1 MALSKKSMFKTI
13 YFLFMFV
20 VERECLT
27 VQTLFLI
34 RCCFDFAKRLRLSS
48 QGKTGQTD
56 RRQTERQIDRQID
69 RHTPPFRYLTRL
81 RFWDGWRHR
90 ISLPLPHSLDLFAL
104 APLLERPELLAPYF
118 SSDPIAE
125 KLFRAAQLESFG
137 SYGNACYVGYDCS
150 GLDSGELFPKILLI
164 F

>member
-1 MALSKKSMFKTI
+1 MANSSNLIPYSLLLWPRQETET
-13 YFLFMFV
+13 V
-20 VERECLT
+20 V
-27 VQTLFLI
+27 
-34 RCCFDFAKRLRLSS
+34 S
-48 QGKTGQTD
+48 GKNTKDRQTD
-56 RRQTERQIDRQID
+56 RQML
-69 RHTPPFRYLTRL
+69 HFRYLTQL
-81 RFWDGWRHR
+81 SFWDGWRHR

-137 SYGNACYVGYDCS
+137 SYGNACNVGYDCS